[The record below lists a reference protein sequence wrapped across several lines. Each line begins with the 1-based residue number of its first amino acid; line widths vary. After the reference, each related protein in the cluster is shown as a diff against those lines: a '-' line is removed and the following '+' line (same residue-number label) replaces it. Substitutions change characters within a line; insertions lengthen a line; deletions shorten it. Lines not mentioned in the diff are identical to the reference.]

1 MPRTGPGC
9 CARPASNPSNHP
21 ASGITPL
28 GHYFFNETVNLAP
41 QTLQNWVAQ
50 VFEAVGMSA
59 ADADFT
65 AHTLVVADARGVHS
79 HGCLRV
85 PLYVNRIEKQ
95 AVDPRGRPEFIRERG
110 AMALLDGRNAAGQV
124 VSRMAMDKA
133 IDLAGEH
140 GISFVTARG
149 SNHYG
154 ASAFY
159 SMMALPKDMVG
170 FSSSIG
176 GGNLMPVH
184 GGAERR
190 IGNNPFS
197 IAFPALTHE
206 PVVLDMAQSVVAKGK
221 IMMAAKTGSPIPPE
235 WALDANGVPTTDPI
249 AATQGFLRTM
259 GDYKGSGLSVVI
271 GMLSSM
277 IAGAAIGPTL
287 KDVYEDFTPLNK
299 GHSFCAIRLDFLIDP
314 DEFKRNMDMQIEY
327 LKSSRRAPGV
337 EEIFVPGE
345 MEARHY
351 RRQMRDG
358 IDMPSE
364 VIEEIIVLGER
375 LGVRMPELP
384 PAR

>member
-1 MPRTGPGC
+1 
-9 CARPASNPSNHP
+9 
-21 ASGITPL
+21 L

-375 LGVRMPELP
+375 LGVRMPALP